1 MQTSRVCL
9 ALAVMV
15 SGTAPLSADEV
26 PTRVTL
32 GAPVTPDQVYTDKKF
47 NFTPSELTAEHR
59 LTDDRFNYVPE
70 RDKQLTVQQAKPLR
84 Q

>member
-1 MQTSRVCL
+1 MQTSHVCFALL
-9 ALAVMV
+9 AMV
-15 SGTAPLSADEV
+15 AGTAPLSADEG

-32 GAPVTPDQVYTDKKF
+32 GAPVTQDQIYTDRKF